1 VRGGVLEFGIV
12 AGQASQALE
21 HSADLIGEVAF
32 GEFAPCA
39 GIERSAPRALL
50 NGEQVVAQ
58 TQVRGTQRIARAIS
72 EAVGQWNG

>member
-1 VRGGVLEFGIV
+1 MRGGVLEFGIV

-39 GIERSAPRALL
+39 GIERSARRALL
-50 NGEQVVAQ
+50 NGEQVVA
-58 TQVRGTQRIARAIS
+58 
-72 EAVGQWNG
+72 